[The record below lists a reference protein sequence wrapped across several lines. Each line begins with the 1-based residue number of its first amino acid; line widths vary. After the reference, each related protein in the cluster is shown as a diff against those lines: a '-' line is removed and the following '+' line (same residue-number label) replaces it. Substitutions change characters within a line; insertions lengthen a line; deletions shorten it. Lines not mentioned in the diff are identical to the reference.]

1 LVVCNDLYK
10 SVCIYCYYKCL
21 QFVGWLD
28 DAIYAGGLVGWLNA
42 GNGGYVGW
50 LDAGGGGYVGWLDA
64 GGGGYVGWLN
74 AGGGGFAGGLVVFP
88 FANGVDDEESVLSI
102 RS

>member
-1 LVVCNDLYK
+1 
-10 SVCIYCYYKCL
+10 
-21 QFVGWLD
+21 
-28 DAIYAGGLVGWLNA
+28 
-42 GNGGYVGW
+42 